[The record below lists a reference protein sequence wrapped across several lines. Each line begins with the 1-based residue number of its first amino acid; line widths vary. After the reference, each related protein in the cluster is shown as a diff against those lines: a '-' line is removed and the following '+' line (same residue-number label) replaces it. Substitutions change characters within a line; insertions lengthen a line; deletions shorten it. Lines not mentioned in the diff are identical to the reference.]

1 MAGRASAVGGD
12 DHPRFEGS
20 PLEDRFV
27 AGGLHAVVE
36 DVNGVVTGG
45 AESLR
50 DTGREGI
57 VDEEVHASSGIIRSR
72 TASAA

>member
-1 MAGRASAVGGD
+1 MAERARAVGGD
-12 DHPRFEGS
+12 NHPRFERS
-20 PLEDRFV
+20 ALEDRFV
-27 AGGLHAVVE
+27 AGGLHTVVE
-36 DVNGVVTGG
+36 DVNGIVTGG

-72 TASAA
+72 TASAV